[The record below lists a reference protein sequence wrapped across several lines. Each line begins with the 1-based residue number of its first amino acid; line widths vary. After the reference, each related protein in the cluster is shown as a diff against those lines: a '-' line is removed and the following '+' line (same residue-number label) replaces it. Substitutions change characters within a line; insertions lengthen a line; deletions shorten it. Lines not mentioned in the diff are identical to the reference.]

1 MSTETIEDPEFG
13 LLQWDA
19 RLAEWSGQSTMIDG
33 TPFQLSVRTPSD
45 SQPPKIVATNPDK
58 TITPES
64 RAIFR
69 KIRHGDAHIRA
80 KAGSKYAVPHFES
93 YDGEIISTED
103 FQIRLQLDAVA
114 VKANGEAEVYYLNDD
129 LLSGHAI
136 IVSLRPDGT
145 AYHVQT
151 FG

>member
-1 MSTETIEDPEFG
+1 
-13 LLQWDA
+13 
-19 RLAEWSGQSTMIDG
+19 MIDG
-33 TPFQLSVRTPSD
+33 TPFELSVRTPSD
-45 SQPPKIVATNPDK
+45 SQPRKIVATNPDK

-69 KIRHGDAHIRA
+69 KIRNGDAHIRA
-80 KAGSKYAVPHFES
+80 KAGSGYAVPHFKS

-103 FQIRLQLDAVA
+103 FQTRLQLNAVV
-114 VKANGEAEVYYLNDD
+114 VKANGRAEIYYLNDD

-136 IVSLRPDGT
+136 IVHLWADGT
-145 AYHVQT
+145 AHRVQT